1 MAFVL
6 SAIPS
11 LSWAQSSQ
19 GFTFQGRITKP
30 DTTLLT
36 ESGLT
41 VNVKIL
47 SPNDCVLWDEN
58 HGSVTVTDG
67 YLNLIVGKGTP
78 ASQQPVGASFQKM
91 ADNTA
96 TPKTGLVCLN
106 PDGSVNGGL
115 NSYTPAASDARKVRV
130 SMTLANLDQIAVVF
144 SLRSVPFA
152 VNAENLSG
160 KVADDF
166 VQTSADI
173 TQTRVA
179 SVYSRYSTLNNLLN
193 GTYAGLGTAATKDVG
208 VASGV
213 APLDAGSHV
222 PLVNL
227 GSGTAS
233 GTTYLRGD
241 GTWATLPTAT
251 APDWA
256 DITNK
261 PTTFAPSAHS
271 HNASDITA
279 GTLSIARG
287 GTGISAIGNSQI
299 IMSKSDGSALE
310 GFAKCADGEVL
321 GVTSGA
327 WDCVTPS
334 GGGTDNT
341 KLPLDGSGT
350 MAGDLKL
357 GGFDVLNAGH
367 ISQNA
372 QKTLRVGSFTDTQQ
386 TALVASP
393 LASGHQGSLWWNAD
407 RKALSL
413 WDGAGVQEI
422 TGAAAPGSGQDG
434 QSLRWNNT
442 SKKWEYFT
450 AGASG
455 SGIAT
460 INGLGDSAQSLAV
473 NTSGTSLTWAH
484 GSATHTL
491 SIPMADQ
498 GGVAAGLISKAQY
511 DAFNGKMDVPSG
523 TDGHFLKRVSG
534 AWTSALIDI
543 GDIKNSA
550 GNSTFDFSACGA
562 GKTVKWSSVPDK
574 VECQDISITK
584 SQVSDFPTL
593 GTLSGM
599 SPTGTASNTTYLRGD
614 GAWAA
619 LPTATAPDWADIT
632 NKPTTFAPSAH
643 THAVDEITSASGKY
657 FTYKP
662 DNTVCA
668 DGQVL
673 KWGNARWE
681 CGNDDASGG
690 GGGGITDL
698 TGDVTASGTG
708 SVTATIATDAVVS
721 SKIKDGNVTG
731 AKLEDVS
738 GMTANSFGSGT
749 AIPVITTDTKG
760 RITAISTTAV
770 TGTLPAGSTGRF
782 LKYDSS
788 WGASLIDIGDIKNS
802 AGNSTFD
809 FTGCAPG
816 KTLKWQ
822 TVPDRVTCED
832 ISITKSQVSDL
843 GTIGSLAAKNSI
855 DLSTTDA
862 TGILTVAKGGTGT
875 SNGSI
880 TGTGA
885 LTFAAGGTN
894 QNITLTPSGTG
905 NTILNGNVGVG
916 APTPSFALSVGDGV
930 VKDGSILAVGY
941 GTAGVDGQTLT
952 AAGAGTRLIWYPKKV
967 AFRAGTVTGTQWDD
981 ANIGLGSFSFGIDS
995 IASGVMS
1002 LSMGSGAKA
1011 TGTRAI
1017 AIGELTDASGES
1029 SFALGSGSAASGV
1042 GAMSLGATTTAS
1054 SFVQTTL
1061 GRYNKL
1067 KGSENAT
1074 AWSATDP
1081 LLVVG
1086 NGQTNLALSNALMIL
1101 KNGNMGVGVDNPA
1114 VKLDVAGT
1122 IRAEQICDE
1131 AGNNCH
1137 DISTGWSSGGI
1148 TALTG
1153 DVTASGTGSVAATL
1167 ATVSG
1172 MTNNSFGSGTAI
1184 PVITTDTKGRITAIS
1199 TTSVT
1204 GTLPSGTSGHFLK
1217 SGGGSSWSSSTI
1229 QFSDIKNSLG
1239 GSAFNTGSCVANQTV
1254 KWSALTDKFE
1264 CLDINLLDADKI
1276 TTGTINAA
1284 RLPAAAIVPS
1294 QSGQSGKFLATN
1306 GTTASWENVTST
1318 PSGLTTQ
1325 VQYNNAG
1332 AMGASSDFTWDNAN
1346 KVLNVNGQVRTKDH
1360 SQATGAIDWNNG
1372 NAIVTSFDCGSSISF
1387 ANLRAGGAYT
1397 LVVTGTGT
1405 TKCSFARAVTGAD
1418 AATLTYYWTPA
1429 NAERTA
1435 NTTTV
1440 YSLVRT
1446 GNMVLIAWVPGLVN
1460 DPCDGAGIGAAC
1472 DGTTAIA
1479 AGTFNNLN
1487 YMTTPGNCANS
1498 TLNPSCP
1505 GTTDSVTKA
1514 WDSGSNGV
1522 TGATSTTDG
1531 KANWTAV
1538 SGFTPANF
1546 AAAKYCEDLV
1556 YGGYSDWYLPA
1567 KDELNFLYGNR
1578 VALGGFANA
1587 LYYSSTESSGTN
1599 AHVQNMSTGAVSTPS
1614 RSTARLYRC
1623 VRSY

>member
-1 MAFVL
+1 M
-6 SAIPS
+6 
-11 LSWAQSSQ
+11 
-19 GFTFQGRITKP
+19 
-30 DTTLLT
+30 
-36 ESGLT
+36 
-41 VNVKIL
+41 
-47 SPNDCVLWDEN
+47 
-58 HGSVTVTDG
+58 
-67 YLNLIVGKGTP
+67 
-78 ASQQPVGASFQKM
+78 
-91 ADNTA
+91 
-96 TPKTGLVCLN
+96 
-106 PDGSVNGGL
+106 
-115 NSYTPAASDARKVRV
+115 
-130 SMTLANLDQIAVVF
+130 
-144 SLRSVPFA
+144 
-152 VNAENLSG
+152 
-160 KVADDF
+160 
-166 VQTSADI
+166 
-173 TQTRVA
+173 
-179 SVYSRYSTLNNLLN
+179 
-193 GTYAGLGTAATKDVG
+193 
-208 VASGV
+208 
-213 APLDAGSHV
+213 
-222 PLVNL
+222 
-227 GSGTAS
+227 
-233 GTTYLRGD
+233 
-241 GTWATLPTAT
+241 
-251 APDWA
+251 
-256 DITNK
+256 
-261 PTTFAPSAHS
+261 
-271 HNASDITA
+271 
-279 GTLSIARG
+279 
-287 GTGISAIGNSQI
+287 
-299 IMSKSDGSALE
+299 
-310 GFAKCADGEVL
+310 
-321 GVTSGA
+321 
-327 WDCVTPS
+327 
-334 GGGTDNT
+334 
-341 KLPLDGSGT
+341 
-350 MAGDLKL
+350 
-357 GGFDVLNAGH
+357 
-367 ISQNA
+367 
-372 QKTLRVGSFTDTQQ
+372 
-386 TALVASP
+386 
-393 LASGHQGSLWWNAD
+393 
-407 RKALSL
+407 
-413 WDGAGVQEI
+413 
-422 TGAAAPGSGQDG
+422 
-434 QSLRWNNT
+434 
-442 SKKWEYFT
+442 KW
-450 AGASG
+450 
-455 SGIAT
+455 
-460 INGLGDSAQSLAV
+460 Q
-473 NTSGTSLTWAH
+473 
-484 GSATHTL
+484 
-491 SIPMADQ
+491 
-498 GGVAAGLISKAQY
+498 
-511 DAFNGKMDVPSG
+511 
-523 TDGHFLKRVSG
+523 
-534 AWTSALIDI
+534 
-543 GDIKNSA
+543 
-550 GNSTFDFSACGA
+550 
-562 GKTVKWSSVPDK
+562 SVPDR
-574 VECQDISITK
+574 VTCDDISITK

-593 GTLSGM
+593 GTLSAM
-599 SPTGTASNTTYLRGD
+599 SPTGTASGTTYLRGD
-614 GAWAA
+614 GTWAA
-619 LPTATAPDWADIT
+619 LPTAPAPDWADIT

-643 THAVDEITSASGKY
+643 THAVDEITSGSGKY

-681 CGNDDASGG
+681 CGNDDASGGG

-770 TGTLPAGSTGRF
+770 TGVLPSGSTGQF
-782 LKYDSS
+782 LKYNGS
-788 WGASLIDIGDIKNS
+788 WGGALIDIGDIKNS

-822 TVPDRVTCED
+822 TLPDRVTCED

-875 SNGSI
+875 STGSI

-885 LTFAAGGTN
+885 LAFEAGGSN
-894 QNITLTPSGTG
+894 QNITLTPSGSG
-905 NTILNGNVGVG
+905 HTILNGNVGVG

-930 VKDGSILAVGY
+930 AKDGSILAVGY
-941 GTAGVDGQTLT
+941 GNAGVDGQTLT

-967 AFRAGTVTGTQWDD
+967 AFRAGVVTSTQWDD
-981 ANIGLGSFSFGIDS
+981 ANIGLISTSFGMNSEAQGTAAFSAGQNAKANGYTS
-995 IASGVMS
+995 IAIGENVEAT
-1002 LSMGSGAKA
+1002 GGNTAAIGAGAKA
-1011 TGTRAI
+1011 TGT
-1017 AIGELTDASGES
+1017 GSM
-1029 SFALGSGSAASGV
+1029 ALGAN
-1042 GAMSLGATTTAS
+1042 TTADS
-1054 SFVQTTL
+1054 YAQTTV
-1061 GRYNKL
+1061 GWNNAL
-1067 KGSENAT
+1067 KGSEDA
-1074 AWSATDP
+1074 ASWVATDP
-1081 LLVVG
+1081 LFVVG
-1086 NGQTNLALSNALMIL
+1086 NGQTTAARSNALMIL
-1101 KNGNMGVGVDNPA
+1101 KNGSVGLGTNSPA
-1114 VKLDVAGT
+1114 AKLDVAGT

-1131 AGNNCH
+1131 TGNNCH

-1199 TTSVT
+1199 TTGVT

-1264 CLDINLLDADKI
+1264 CLEINLLDADKI
-1276 TTGTINAA
+1276 TTGTLDAA

-1306 GTTASWENVTST
+1306 GTTASWENVIPS

-1325 VQYNNAG
+1325 IQYNNAG

-1387 ANLRAGGAYT
+1387 ANLRAGGSYT

-1446 GNMVLIAWVPGLVN
+1446 GNMVLIAWVPGMVN
-1460 DPCDGAGIGAAC
+1460 DPCDGVGLGAAC
-1472 DGTTAIA
+1472 DGTTALA

-1522 TGATSTTDG
+1522 TGATSMTDG

-1538 SGFTPANF
+1538 SGFTPAHF

-1599 AHVQNMSTGAVSTPS
+1599 AHVQHMSTGAVSTPS
-1614 RSTARLYRC
+1614 RSSARLYRC